1 MQSVRIETV
10 ETFVVAMPLVAV
22 FSSGGKSKN
31 VTKGVVVKI
40 TASDGSYGIS
50 SVDPSTRA
58 VFPDRAEDI
67 AATVR
72 EKITPAVLGMSPT
85 NINRLSDIMG
95 SLQDIQIGARAAV
108 EMAAIDLT
116 CRRLGFRFVIFLV
129 VLCQTMLPLMAGLG
143 SCQPKTPRLMRR
155 GGPRLD
161 FNR

>member
-95 SLQDIQIGARAAV
+95 SLQEVQIGARAAV
-108 EMAAIDLT
+108 EMAAIELT
-116 CRRLGFRFVIFLV
+116 CRRLGVSLCDFLGGAV
-129 VLCQTMLPLMAGLG
+129 SDHVAFNGWIGELPADEAA
-143 SCQPKTPRLMRR
+143 
-155 GGPRLD
+155 LD
-161 FNR
+161 AARWAKA

>member
-1 MQSVRIETV
+1 MQSLRIETV

-72 EKITPAVLGMSPT
+72 EKITPAVLGTSPT
-85 NINRLSDIMG
+85 NINRLSDTMD

-108 EMAAIDLT
+108 EMAE
-116 CRRLGFRFVIFLV
+116 IFSEIRA
-129 VLCQTMLPLMAGLG
+129 PLRW
-143 SCQPKTPRLMRR
+143 PKFWLQFASPLRWPHSKYTA
-155 GGPRLD
+155 
-161 FNR
+161 

>member
-108 EMAAIDLT
+108 EMAAIELT
-116 CRRLGFRFVIFLV
+116 AAGWGFRFVTFLV
-129 VLCQTMLPLMAGLG
+129 ALCQTMLPLMAGLA
-143 SCQPKTPRLMRR
+143 SCQPMRPRLMRR

>member
-1 MQSVRIETV
+1 MQSVSIETV

-72 EKITPAVLGMSPT
+72 EKITPAVLGTSPT
-85 NINRLSDIMG
+85 NINRTSRTLS
-95 SLQDIQIGARAAV
+95 ARARLHAAAV
-108 EMAAIDLT
+108 AA
-116 CRRLGFRFVIFLV
+116 
-129 VLCQTMLPLMAGLG
+129 
-143 SCQPKTPRLMRR
+143 S
-155 GGPRLD
+155 
-161 FNR
+161 